1 MQEKILIVKEE
12 RRFLLKKLYHLQAIA
27 GTWYT
32 YYVYLILHSNVK
44 QESTW

>member
-27 GTWYT
+27 GTGAMAT
-32 YYVYLILHSNVK
+32 
-44 QESTW
+44 